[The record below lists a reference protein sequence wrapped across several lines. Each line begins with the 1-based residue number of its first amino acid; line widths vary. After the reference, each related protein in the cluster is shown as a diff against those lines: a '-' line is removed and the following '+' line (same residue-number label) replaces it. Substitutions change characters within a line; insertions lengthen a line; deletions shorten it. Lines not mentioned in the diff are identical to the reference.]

1 MIELDSSDWHVLR
14 HAHGPAIDVPLLLC
28 QLSAN
33 PRPQNDHRGEPWI
46 SLWSS
51 LCHQGDVYSA
61 SYAAVPHVVQIGWTA
76 AGEIDSGLFLLPT
89 CIAVERAIGRG
100 AILDDQAAS
109 SYARGK
115 LHGCAFAHGAYK

>member
-61 SYAAVPHVVQIGWTA
+61 SYAVVPHVVQIGWTA

-100 AILDDQAAS
+100 GDS
-109 SYARGK
+109 G
-115 LHGCAFAHGAYK
+115 